1 MKENYLLKNETAQ
14 EIYNSVKELPIL
26 DYHCHLSPKE
36 IYEDKVF
43 SNIGELWLGGDHYKW
58 RLMRQAGVDEEYITG
73 NKSWREKFKKYAE
86 VVSTAGGNPL
96 YAWSKME
103 LSRYFG
109 IETELNADTV
119 DEIYDAASKYIEE
132 NSLSPRK
139 LIEKSGV
146 KYICTTDDPADSLE
160 WHVKLKA
167 DKSFETV
174 VVPAFRPDNL
184 LNIQSPDF
192 VEYIKKFGDRNGVLI
207 NSMKNLR
214 MVIRMSIDDFCD
226 MGCSFS
232 DVGIE
237 DFPTKVYSRE
247 EASDVFWRALKG
259 EKISDAEK
267 DIYIGYMFNFLAGE
281 YKKKNITMQLHL
293 AAARNVNTKLFEE
306 RGRDVGGDCI
316 ADAVSG
322 KSLINYLDTIC
333 MKDKL
338 PRTIIYTLN
347 PQMNAELSSI
357 CGSFREV
364 VPGAAWWFCDH
375 KRGIEE
381 MLKNMA
387 ETSYI
392 GSFVGMLTDSRSFLS
407 YARHEYFRRILS
419 SVLAEWVEED
429 DFPIES
435 AKELAYRICYKNVH
449 DIVSERIEDYKK
461 RRIKNL
467 YQNND

>member
-1 MKENYLLKNETAQ
+1 M
-14 EIYNSVKELPIL
+14 
-26 DYHCHLSPKE
+26 
-36 IYEDKVF
+36 
-43 SNIGELWLGGDHYKW
+43 
-58 RLMRQAGVDEEYITG
+58 
-73 NKSWREKFKKYAE
+73 
-86 VVSTAGGNPL
+86 
-96 YAWSKME
+96 
-103 LSRYFG
+103 
-109 IETELNADTV
+109 
-119 DEIYDAASKYIEE
+119 
-132 NSLSPRK
+132 
-139 LIEKSGV
+139 
-146 KYICTTDDPADSLE
+146 
-160 WHVKLKA
+160 
-167 DKSFETV
+167 
-174 VVPAFRPDNL
+174 
-184 LNIQSPDF
+184 
-192 VEYIKKFGDRNGVLI
+192 
-207 NSMKNLR
+207 
-214 MVIRMSIDDFCD
+214 
-226 MGCSFS
+226 
-232 DVGIE
+232 
-237 DFPTKVYSRE
+237 
-247 EASDVFWRALKG
+247 
-259 EKISDAEK
+259 
-267 DIYIGYMFNFLAGE
+267 
-281 YKKKNITMQLHL
+281 

-407 YARHEYFRRILS
+407 YARHDYFRRILS